1 MLVFK
6 EVILAESEK
15 EPQKVKDRIAGLLEK
30 KYSRSQLI
38 SDFDFATSTVDTVIR
53 EYREGHDGNLPSELI
68 ANEDKAKAE
77 AKNHDFQL
85 PTTLKVGQGRE
96 AINPEAILNQCLMG
110 DGDSGKWMLKGMMML
125 RAAQMMVLTDV
136 EIMKGQ
142 AEAQSKAIQP
152 ILSLME
158 KSRADMDAAA
168 QRAKE
173 SNQEIAN
180 RAAAGAAAQVMPS
193 IDQLASQLASQK
205 IASSPNPMAAMF
217 TDAMQ
222 PYLGQ
227 MMGNIMGSLQPKP
240 GQPGPQP
247 GQSVQPQP
255 ESPVPG
261 QQANQDEVKEA
272 FGG

>member
-1 MLVFK
+1 M
-6 EVILAESEK
+6 
-15 EPQKVKDRIAGLLEK
+15 
-30 KYSRSQLI
+30 
-38 SDFDFATSTVDTVIR
+38 
-53 EYREGHDGNLPSELI
+53 
-68 ANEDKAKAE
+68 
-77 AKNHDFQL
+77 
-85 PTTLKVGQGRE
+85 
-96 AINPEAILNQCLMG
+96 INPEAILNQYLLG
-110 DGDSGKWMLKGMMML
+110 DGDSGKWMLKG
-125 RAAQMMVLTDV
+125 MMVLTDV

-158 KSRADMDAAA
+158 KSREDMDSAA

-193 IDQLASQLASQK
+193 IDQLASQLAAQK
-205 IASSPNPMAAMF
+205 IASSPNPMMSMF

-227 MMGNIMGSLQPKP
+227 MIGNMMKAFQPKP
-240 GQPGPQP
+240 GQPGPQQGQP
-247 GQSVQPQP
+247 GQPRP
-255 ESPVPG
+255 NSPVPG